1 MQGTLIW
8 SLVRELRSHMPWSN
22 YAHMP
27 QREALV
33 PQLDKAQCTITK
45 TQSSQEKKKKDN
57 TGKENLKMS
66 KKNSQHH
73 NYCSWRDKENSTSET
88 KAEGYI

>member
-1 MQGTLIW
+1 MHHNKDSEQPG
-8 SLVRELRSHMPWSN
+8 
-22 YAHMP
+22 
-27 QREALV
+27 
-33 PQLDKAQCTITK
+33 KK
-45 TQSSQEKKKKDN
+45 KKKKDN
-57 TGKENLKMS
+57 TGKENVKMS